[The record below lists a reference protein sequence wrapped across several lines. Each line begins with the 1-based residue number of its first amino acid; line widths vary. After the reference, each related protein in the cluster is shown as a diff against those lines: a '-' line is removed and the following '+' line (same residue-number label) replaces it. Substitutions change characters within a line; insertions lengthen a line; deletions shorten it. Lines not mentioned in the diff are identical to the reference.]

1 MDKQSTLEQMIA
13 DKAGESINQ
22 LISEAL
28 EFFNK
33 EKNFISFCDEVA
45 YPASMIADMTG
56 HTAVTIH
63 NWFDSGKLTNVA
75 KHGTVKK
82 AKFKQFKH
90 LIAKKEIR

>member
-33 EKNFISFCDEVA
+33 
-45 YPASMIADMTG
+45 
-56 HTAVTIH
+56 
-63 NWFDSGKLTNVA
+63 
-75 KHGTVKK
+75 
-82 AKFKQFKH
+82 
-90 LIAKKEIR
+90 